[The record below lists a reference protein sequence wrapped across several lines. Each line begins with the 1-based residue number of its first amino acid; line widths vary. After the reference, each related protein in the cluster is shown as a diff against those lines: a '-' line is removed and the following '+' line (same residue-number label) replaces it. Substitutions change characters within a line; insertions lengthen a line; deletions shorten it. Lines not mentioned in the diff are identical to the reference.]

1 MKLLTTIISQV
12 LIVAG
17 DKLLDGFLFTCGG
30 LLAAKWFG
38 VL

>member
-1 MKLLTTIISQV
+1 MKLLAAIIEHV
-12 LIVAG
+12 IIAAG
-17 DKLLDGFLFTCGG
+17 DKLLDGFLLTCGG